1 MVRGT
6 DFGHIR
12 VNLQDAKVI
21 TYGGLEYVILI
32 NETIFWRKDNINKR
46 PCGLSDS
53 RDR

>member
-6 DFGHIR
+6 DFGRIR

-32 NETIFWRKDNINKR
+32 NETIF
-46 PCGLSDS
+46 
-53 RDR
+53 